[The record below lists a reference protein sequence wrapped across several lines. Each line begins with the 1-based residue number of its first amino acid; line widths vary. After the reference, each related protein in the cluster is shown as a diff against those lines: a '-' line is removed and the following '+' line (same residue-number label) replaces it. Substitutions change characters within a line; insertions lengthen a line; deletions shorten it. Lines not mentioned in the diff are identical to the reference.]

1 MTTLTMKSN
10 MTIAQII
17 SRTTPVPHVPYFMEG
32 TIGGG
37 AILVR
42 DINEPFYTEH
52 WLSTNVF
59 IGGFE
64 PANDAV
70 LSAYFDDVP
79 YIDFGDVAEAFS
91 DIPEPISVHDQDV
104 WLELF
109 EGEHEEFVRDYAE
122 LAREYA

>member
-1 MTTLTMKSN
+1 MTTLTMKN
-10 MTIAQII
+10 TMTIDQII
-17 SRTTPVPHVPYFMEG
+17 SRATPSPHFPYFMEG

-42 DINEPFYTEH
+42 NFNEPFYTER
-52 WLSTNVF
+52 WVTTNVF
-59 IGGFE
+59 ISELE

-70 LSAYFDDVP
+70 MSAYFDDVP

-91 DIPEPISVHDQDV
+91 DIPEPISIHDQDV
-104 WLELF
+104 WYELI
-109 EGEHEEFVRDYAE
+109 EGEHEEFVREYNE